1 MFLLLSLSCDIDII
15 SKSDS
20 IFLMQ
25 IESLKVFC
33 DLAETESFT
42 KAAQINQI
50 TQSAVSQQI
59 STLERQ
65 FNTLLIERSKKRFRL
80 TQEGQVLYQ
89 AAKEIIQVFE
99 TMRCQIQDLKG
110 VIAGTVRI
118 STIYSIGLHSLP
130 PYVKRYLKTYPS
142 VNVHVEYR
150 RPEQV
155 YEDVLGNAVDMGLVA
170 CPGRD
175 PKIDIIPW
183 NREPM
188 VIICHPQH
196 PLAQHQKVKLSAVNG
211 QKFIAFEAGVPTRR
225 AIDRVL
231 REHNVEVK
239 IVMEL
244 DNVETVKR
252 AVEIDA
258 GIAIVPLNTVS
269 QEVAKQTITAL
280 NVEDVELERPQA
292 IIVKKHKV
300 LSNAARLFVSMLKE
314 N

>member
-1 MFLLLSLSCDIDII
+1 
-15 SKSDS
+15 
-20 IFLMQ
+20 MQ
-25 IESLKVFC
+25 IESLKIFC
-33 DLAETESFT
+33 DLAETGSFT

-59 STLERQ
+59 STMERQ
-65 FNTLLIERSKKRFRL
+65 FSTLLIERSKKRFRL

-89 AAKEIIQVFE
+89 AAKEIMQVFE

-118 STIYSIGLHSLP
+118 STIYSIGLHSLQ

-170 CPGRD
+170 CPARD
-175 PKIDIIPW
+175 SRIDIIPW

-196 PLAQHQKVKLSAVNG
+196 ALAQNQKVKLSAING
-211 QKFIAFEAGVPTRR
+211 QKFIAFEAGVPTRK

-231 REHNVEVK
+231 REHNVSVK

-258 GIAIVPLNTVS
+258 GIAIVPMNTVTE
-269 QEVAKQTITAL
+269 EVAKKTIVA
-280 NVEDVELERPQA
+280 VKAEDAQLQRPQA
-292 IIVKKHKV
+292 IIVKKEKL
-300 LSNAARLFVSMLKE
+300 LSNAARLFISMLKE
-314 N
+314 S

>member
-1 MFLLLSLSCDIDII
+1 MNSY
-15 SKSDS
+15 S

-33 DLAETESFT
+33 DLTETESFT
-42 KAAQINQI
+42 RAAQINQI
-50 TQSAVSQQI
+50 TQSAVSQQV
-59 STLERQ
+59 SALERQ

-80 TQEGQVLYQ
+80 TQEGQILYD
-89 AAKEIIQVFE
+89 AAKNIVQIYD
-99 TMRCQIQDLKG
+99 TMCSRLQELKG
-110 VIAGTVRI
+110 VIAGTVRV

-130 PYVKRYLKTYPS
+130 PYLTRYLKTYPN

-155 YEDVLGNAVDMGLVA
+155 YEDVLANAVDMGLVA
-170 CPGRD
+170 CPTRD
-175 PKIDIIPW
+175 PRLDIIPW
-183 NREPM
+183 NREQM
-188 VIICHPQH
+188 VIICHPEH
-196 PLAQHQKVKLSAVNG
+196 PLAKNKRTKLAAIDG

-231 REHNVEVK
+231 RERRVNVR
-239 IVMEL
+239 IIMEL

-258 GIAIVPLNTVS
+258 GIAIVPLNTVT
-269 QEVAKQTITAL
+269 QEIAKQTIAAIE
-280 NVEDVELERPQA
+280 VEDAELQRACA
-292 IIVKKHKV
+292 IIVKKNKV
-300 LSNAARLFVSMLKE
+300 LSNPARLFISVLKE

>member
-1 MFLLLSLSCDIDII
+1 
-15 SKSDS
+15 
-20 IFLMQ
+20 MQ

-33 DLAETESFT
+33 DLTETESFT

-59 STLERQ
+59 SALERQ

-80 TQEGQVLYQ
+80 TQEGQVLYE
-89 AAKEIIQVFE
+89 AAKNIVQIYDA
-99 TMRCQIQDLKG
+99 MRSKLQELKG
-110 VIAGTVRI
+110 IIAGTVRV

-130 PYVKRYLKTYPS
+130 PYITRYLKTYPS

-170 CPGRD
+170 CPARD
-175 PKIDIIPW
+175 PRIDVIPW

-196 PLAQHQKVKLSAVNG
+196 PLAKNESVRLEAIDG
-211 QKFIAFEAGVPTRR
+211 EKFIAFEAGVPTRK
-225 AIDRVL
+225 AIDRIL
-231 REHNVEVK
+231 REHRVTVK

-258 GIAIVPLNTVS
+258 GIAIVPLNTVT
-269 QEVAKQTITAL
+269 QEIAKQTIAA
-280 NVEDVELERPQA
+280 VKVQDAEMQRPQA
-292 IIVKKHKV
+292 IIVKKNKT
-300 LSNAARLFVSMLKE
+300 LSNAARLFISMLRE
-314 N
+314 T